1 MTRIALVHEWFTRW
15 AGSEAVLEQILAC
28 LPGADLFAIT
38 SRPDAEGARHLAGN
52 AVRTSFVQH
61 LPLGARAP
69 QLWLPLLPWAA
80 EQLDL
85 RGYDLVVSNSH
96 CVAKG
101 VITSPDCRHLAYIH
115 SPARYA
121 WDLQHEYQSRVPW
134 PLRPLWAWQMHRL
147 RLWDA
152 ASAVRP
158 DALACNSSYIA
169 RRIRHAW
176 GRAAEVIHPPVD
188 IAAFT
193 PGGTREDV
201 YVTAS
206 RMVGYKRIP
215 LIAEA
220 FAAMPE
226 RRLRIIGDG
235 ADLAQVR
242 SLARGCANIEILGHV
257 PRSTLIDQ
265 LRRARAFVF
274 AAEEDFGIAPV
285 EAMAC
290 GTPVIAFARG
300 GAGESVQDGVT
311 GRLFTEQ
318 SASAIVA
325 AVQAFE
331 AAAPP
336 DPAVCRTRAMAF
348 APERFR
354 ERFTTFIATHAGN
367 GLDGGQVSR

>member
-1 MTRIALVHEWFTRW
+1 MLRIAVIHEWFTRW

-28 LPGADLFAIT
+28 LPSADLFAIV
-38 SRPDAEGARHLAGN
+38 SRPDAEGQRRLAGRT
-52 AVRTSFVQH
+52 VHTSFIQR
-61 LPLGARAP
+61 LPLGDRSP
-69 QLWLPLLPWAA
+69 QLWLPLLPLAA

-85 RGYDLVVSNSH
+85 RGYDLVVSSSH

-101 VITSPDCRHLAYIH
+101 VITSPDCRHLAYVH

-121 WDLQHEYQSRVPW
+121 WDLQHEYQSRLPW
-134 PLRPLWAWQMHRL
+134 LLRPCWAMLMARL
-147 RLWDA
+147 RTWDA
-152 ASAVRP
+152 ASACRP
-158 DALACNSSYIA
+158 TYLAANSAYIA
-169 RRIRHAW
+169 RRIRHVW
-176 GRAAEVIHPPVD
+176 GRDATVIHPPVD
-188 IAAFT
+188 LTSFT
-193 PGGTREDV
+193 LGGLHGQD

-206 RMVGYKRIP
+206 RLVGYKRVP

-220 FAAMPE
+220 FANMPN

-242 SLARGCANIEILGHV
+242 AIAARTSNIEVLGHV
-257 PRSTLIDQ
+257 PREQLINE
-265 LRRARAFVF
+265 LRQARAFIF

-300 GAGESVQDGVT
+300 GAAESVVDGKT

-318 SASAIVA
+318 SPQAIQE
-325 AVQAFE
+325 AVEAFE
-331 AAAPP
+331 KAPAP
-336 DPAVCRTRAMAF
+336 DPAACRSQAERF

-354 ERFTTFIATHAGN
+354 EQFTAWVAGS
-367 GLDGGQVSR
+367 VV